1 VLYGHIHR
9 EHVHDDPRCR
19 HVAARSLIFAF
30 PDPEKTAEEKP
41 LPFDAEHPFR
51 NLGPRVLHAAAGA
64 PPSTLSLS
72 MEEVELKKGEPV
84 TIRIASAD
92 VAHGMYMK
100 ALGVDAEIEP
110 GKTTEVTFTPQV
122 SGRFTAICDHFC
134 GAGHGNM
141 HMDFVVE

>member
-1 VLYGHIHR
+1 MGLVALALLGSAQVER
-9 EHVHDDPRCR
+9 AQEPR
-19 HVAARSLIFAF
+19 VITIAAKRFAF
-30 PDPEKTAEEKP
+30 S
-41 LPFDAEHPFR
+41 
-51 NLGPRVLHAAAGA
+51 
-64 PPSTLSLS
+64 PS
-72 MEEVELKKGEPV
+72 EVRLKKGEPV

-92 VAHGMYMK
+92 VTHGMYMK
-100 ALGVDAEIEP
+100 ALGIDAEIEP